1 MSKEAKAEIKLT
13 DRDDQGTFVINTLN
27 EFFHDNE
34 IGFDVFITMK
44 ASESYMKRFLFY
56 EQETDNFKEKI
67 EKSIVQAIKDK
78 FLAETAEYAMAENI
92 ADNQNKFY
100 IIEQSEKYKPF
111 DFLNESEE
119 NMKAFS
125 VTERDNADA
134 IVFRFRRNGRS
145 IWAYQYIYSAN
156 VPNKKNENFLAKIFS
171 TEQYD
176 RFVEMD
182 DVLFP
187 ITKKINLLVI
197 GDYIISGDTSLLQRH
212 FGFDTFIRNSAAAV
226 VADIDKIKLVSNGSK
241 LVEYIERTQK
251 KYAKKM
257 MRIKNYHV
265 IEKTADEL
273 LEKINTVPRWKDVF
287 EIIDNKI
294 HLRTY
299 QDVENLVDLF
309 DERFTTSLITGDE
322 FDTDVKKL
330 ADPKGV
336 NTEFVGNEE

>member
-1 MSKEAKAEIKLT
+1 MSKKAEDEIKLT
-13 DRDDQGTFVINTLN
+13 DRDNPGTFVINTLN

-44 ASESYMKRFLFY
+44 ASEVYMKRFLFY
-56 EQETDNFKEKI
+56 EKGTDNFKEKI
-67 EKSIVQAIKDK
+67 EKSIIQAIKDK

-100 IIEQSEKYKPF
+100 LIEQSEKYKPF

-119 NMKAFS
+119 NMESFS
-125 VTERDNADA
+125 VSERDDADA
-134 IVFRFRRNGRS
+134 IVFRFRRNGKS

-212 FGFDTFIRNSAAAV
+212 FGFDTFIRTSAAAV
-226 VADIDKIKLVSNGSK
+226 VADIDKIKLVSNSSK

-251 KYAKKM
+251 RYAKKM

-273 LEKINTVPRWKDVF
+273 LEKINTVSRWKDVF

-299 QDVENLVDLF
+299 QDVENLIDLF

-330 ADPKGV
+330 ATPKGV
-336 NTEFVGNEE
+336 NTQLIGNEE